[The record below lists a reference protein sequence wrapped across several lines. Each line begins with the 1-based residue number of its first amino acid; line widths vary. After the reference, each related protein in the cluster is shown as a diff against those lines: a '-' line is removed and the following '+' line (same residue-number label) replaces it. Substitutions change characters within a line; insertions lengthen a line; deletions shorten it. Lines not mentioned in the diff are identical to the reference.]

1 MVSKRTVINHGIL
14 IDPGNSV
21 HAKRNIAIEK
31 GKVAEISADLLE
43 GEVEIDASGLVVA
56 PGFIDM
62 HMHEDP
68 FVEDEGKF
76 QISIFESELQM
87 GVTTTIGGNCGIGT
101 LDPKSYLEAADQIGL
116 PVNVGLL
123 VPHESLRLQAGAD
136 RRYEAVSINQL
147 EIMKALASK
156 YMMAGCL
163 GISFGIRYIPGIT
176 ELELMEISS
185 VAQKYNTIIAAHL
198 RNDADHVMRSAEEFM
213 KVGRELD
220 LPVQFSHMNSM
231 AGFGQMETFLQWMD
245 QQALEGFD
253 IASDCYPYEAF
264 STFIGT
270 ATYDDGFL
278 ERYQV
283 GYEAIEVAEGPHR
296 GERLTEEL
304 FHFLRE
310 TAPKTLTIAHVM
322 KREDVDKAI
331 IHPRVMIASD
341 GLINGRQGHPR
352 AAGTFPRVLGEYV
365 RERRLMSLYQAINK
379 MTAMPARQLGIK
391 KGTLEAGADADITL
405 FNPDVIQDKATFKD
419 PMALPM
425 GIKGVWVSGQL
436 ALWDGV
442 IMQAHKGR
450 AVKKYF

>member
-1 MVSKRTVINHGIL
+1 MRTVINHGIL
-14 IDPGNSV
+14 IDPGNGA
-21 HAKRNIAIEK
+21 HAKWNIAIEK
-31 GKVAEISADLLE
+31 GKVAEISTDPLE

-68 FVEDEGKF
+68 FVKDEGQF
-76 QISIFESELQM
+76 QISIFESALQM
-87 GVTTTIGGNCGIGT
+87 GVTTAIGGNCGIGT
-101 LDPKSYLEAADQIGL
+101 MEPKTYLDAADRLGL

-123 VPHESLRLQAGAD
+123 VPHESLRLQAGAY

-156 YMMAGCL
+156 YLMAGCL

-185 VAQKYNTIIAAHL
+185 VAQKYNAIIAAHL
-198 RNDADHVMRSAEEFM
+198 RNDADLVMRSAEELM
-213 KVGRELD
+213 KIGRELD

-231 AGFGQMETFLQWMD
+231 AGFGQMETFLQWME
-245 QQALEGFD
+245 QQTSEGFD
-253 IASDCYPYEAF
+253 IAADCYPYEAF

-304 FHFLRE
+304 FHFLRG

-331 IHPRVMIASD
+331 LHPRVMIASD
-341 GLINGRQGHPR
+341 GLINSGQGHPR

-365 RERRLMSLYQAINK
+365 RERRLMTLYQAIDK
-379 MTAMPARQLGIK
+379 MTAMPARRLGIK
-391 KGTLEAGADADITL
+391 KGILDMGADADITL
-405 FNPDVIQDKATFKD
+405 FDPNVIQDKATFKN
-419 PMALPM
+419 PLTLPV

-442 IMQAHKGR
+442 IMQVHGGR
-450 AVKKYF
+450 SVRKHL